1 MDIGRGITTIREA
14 MDVMAQAQPETAF
27 LISPETGDHRDI
39 P

>member
-14 MDVMAQAQPETAF
+14 MDVMAHVQPKTAF
-27 LISPETGDHRDI
+27 LISPETGDHGVI